1 MSGTIF
7 DKRQTNIAKGLA
19 IIILLWHHLFYNGN
33 TFVSLLSFQGR
44 SIEHIIAQSGKVC
57 VAIFVLLSGYG
68 LYQSYKLK
76 YCRDLKLSSIK
87 KRFVLC
93 NQSS

>member
-19 IIILLWHHLFYNGN
+19 IIILLWHHLFYNEN

-57 VAIFVLLSGYG
+57 VYCGEAEESFVCIMGLIVGGY
-68 LYQSYKLK
+68 
-76 YCRDLKLSSIK
+76 
-87 KRFVLC
+87 FNVL
-93 NQSS
+93 